1 MNTLRKIL
9 ILLVAIVSVNAW
21 SDIRSKEEISREA
34 KAKATHISA
43 QQLSGLLDGK
53 EDFILLDIRTEKE
66 YQAGHIEGAIWFPR
80 GNLEFYVQELIPDP
94 AAKIVLYCRSGG
106 RSALATLTMKDMGYR
121 NVVDLEGGFK
131 EWVTQGNTF
140 YNLHGEHRVV
150 SYQKKE

>member
-94 AAKIVLYCRSGG
+94 AANIVLYCRSGG